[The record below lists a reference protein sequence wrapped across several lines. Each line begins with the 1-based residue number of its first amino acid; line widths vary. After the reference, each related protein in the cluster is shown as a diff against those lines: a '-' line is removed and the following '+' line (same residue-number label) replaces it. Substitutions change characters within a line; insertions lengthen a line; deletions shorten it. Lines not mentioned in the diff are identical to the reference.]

1 MLNTPFPPRLKA
13 VVFDL
18 DGTLLDT
25 ATEFVEVVQRLRAEH
40 QLGPLDEDSI
50 RRQVSNGARALVS
63 LSLELTPEHPDF
75 ENKRLRLLDLY
86 SEVLGSSTRPYPG
99 IEDLLLRLDQ
109 QGIAWGISTNK
120 PSLYTLPLL
129 DRIALQ
135 SSPASV
141 ICADQVGHPKPH
153 PESLLLA
160 CHQLACK
167 PAQVVYVGDHLR
179 DIQAGRRAGMHTIAA
194 AYGYIEEADNP
205 ADWGAASV
213 ALTSQSLGEHIAR
226 AYSNDHSAPGD
237 ANGHQLG

>member
-1 MLNTPFPPRLKA
+1 MLKTPFPARLKA

-25 ATEFVEVVQRLRAEH
+25 ATEFVEVVKRLRAEH
-40 QLGPLDEDSI
+40 QLGPLDESSI

-63 LSLELTPEHPDF
+63 LSLDLEQQHPDF
-75 ENKRLRLLDLY
+75 ESKRLRLLDIY

-99 IEDLLLRLDQ
+99 IEDLLLRLSEE
-109 QGIAWGISTNK
+109 GIAWGISTNK

-129 DRIALQ
+129 EKIALQ
-135 SSPASV
+135 TSPGSV
-141 ICADQVGHPKPH
+141 ICADQVGHAKPH

-167 PAQVVYVGDHLR
+167 PSQVVYVGDHIR

-194 AYGYIEEADNP
+194 AYGYIEEGDNP
-205 ADWGAASV
+205 ADWGAGSI
-213 ALTSQSLGEHIAR
+213 ALTSQSLGEHIAQ
-226 AYSNDHSAPGD
+226 AYSQDHSSGA
-237 ANGHQLG
+237 ANDNQPD